1 MLLFYPMSLV
11 YLFVHPALFLKDC
24 HTFPNT
30 ERLSAS
36 SFSPYFVS
44 TLSYCTSLFLIH
56 PYSAGDTEKLSPT
69 VRVHELVN
77 LVLFSCSHAHNSLD
91 SIACPTRQAGSCSGI
106 FSRNVHSVICMF
118 LFLSCES
125 NRSVSPECRLT
136 TELEGC
142 QT

>member
-77 LVLFSCSHAHNSLD
+77 LVLFSCSHAHSYLD
-91 SIACPTRQAGSCSGI
+91 STAVQHLQDRLAAALG
-106 FSRNVHSVICMF
+106 FSAEMFTLLSVCFSSSAVSLIEAF
-118 LFLSCES
+118 LQ
-125 NRSVSPECRLT
+125 NAD
-136 TELEGC
+136 
-142 QT
+142 